1 MLKKINEEI
10 CNLIKMLIKEETGEC
25 FDSKNTDGNLVTERS
40 QSHKPEL
47 NMSKGNSLDL
57 IEEVSEESKNNA
69 VTNPQIQEGQG
80 GQGS

>member
-1 MLKKINEEI
+1 
-10 CNLIKMLIKEETGEC
+10 
-25 FDSKNTDGNLVTERS
+25 
-40 QSHKPEL
+40 
-47 NMSKGNSLDL
+47 MSKGNSLDL